1 MPLWAL
7 LLLLQSSCGACAEL
21 ARKIASQS
29 PDALDSNAV
38 ASKLAL
44 YLAPTLRR
52 AYARK
57 GFDTS
62 SLHALHSLLKS
73 FKRAL
78 ATTLKHIILGRLGS
92 LRCCRRALDV
102 LSARNV
108 IDSNA
113 VASKLALYLAPTLR
127 RAYARKGFDTSS
139 SHALP
144 LPIEI
149 VQEDPCNNV
158 QTHNLGTVGGRNV
171 APLKIASRGW
181 EELFFDGRHRPPHPP
196 LKF

>member
-21 ARKIASQS
+21 ARKIASRS
-29 PDALDSNAV
+29 PDVLYANAV

-52 AYARK
+52 AYARR

-62 SLHALHSLLKS
+62 SLHALHSLLRS

-102 LSARNV
+102 LIARNG
-108 IDSNA
+108 I
-113 VASKLALYLAPTLR
+113 LALIAHFAILVCSVVSMSSLLSLSAQCD
-127 RAYARKGFDTSS
+127 RAV
-139 SHALP
+139 P
-144 LPIEI
+144 L
-149 VQEDPCNNV
+149 
-158 QTHNLGTVGGRNV
+158 
-171 APLKIASRGW
+171 S
-181 EELFFDGRHRPPHPP
+181 
-196 LKF
+196 